1 VFGTY
6 SQQVVD
12 FDRERSERGDPIENV
27 GGIYVISR
35 NGELAAK
42 LYPGGWLCTEPVV
55 ADDGT
60 LLASV
65 NDEGYGYRDPAP
77 GTRLVALEPDG
88 SIRWKLD
95 KGFVGGPPAVSNKG
109 TVFVPIE
116 TAYSESTV
124 GAIESCLLAVDLA
137 TGTELWRYDCGDAPV
152 AALAVGQDGT
162 VYCGTQRTWPDSVG
176 SPGTAGFNPRGAN
189 QLGRL
194 KALDR
199 SGSLKWSTALGGSFW
214 AGLALGPDNEISVL
228 ATEWGSP
235 EQANRLF
242 GCTWWLKTYDNNGQ
256 LLWQYKTE
264 YETHLHQLA
273 KDAAGTT
280 YLGAVW
286 LAGRNP
292 GVIAVSPQGEER
304 WMYYTGNSRSDNGPI
319 TVDDSGALL
328 LAVNNSITKLAAP
341 EP

>member
-1 VFGTY
+1 MFGTY

-95 KGFVGGPPAVSNKG
+95 KDFVGGPPAVSTTG
-109 TVFVPIE
+109 TVFVPTE
-116 TAYSESTV
+116 TAYSESATS
-124 GAIESCLLAVDLA
+124 AIESCLLAADLA
-137 TGTELWRYDCGDAPV
+137 TGSELWRHDCADAPV